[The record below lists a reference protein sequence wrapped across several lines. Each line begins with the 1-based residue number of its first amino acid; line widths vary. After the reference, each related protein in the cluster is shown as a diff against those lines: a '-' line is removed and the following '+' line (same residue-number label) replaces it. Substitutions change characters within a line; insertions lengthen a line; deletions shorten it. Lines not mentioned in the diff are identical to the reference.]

1 MRHPKIRDRGYEPNQ
16 VYSWALYDWANSAY
30 ATTVMA
36 GFFPIFFKQFW
47 SSGIDVH
54 RSTFNLGI
62 SNSVASIFIALI
74 APVLGS
80 IGDTWG
86 VRKQF
91 LLFFA
96 AMGIIMTG
104 ALGFV
109 AQGRWVLAMA
119 VYIFATIGFTGG
131 NVFYDSLL
139 VNVSGTRKMDV
150 VSALGYGLGY
160 LGGGILFGFTVL
172 MTLNPHLF
180 GLASSTEAVRI
191 SFFAVAVWW
200 ALFSLPIFLFVR
212 EPAVRREGTGGLAV
226 GAAFREVWSTF
237 RDIRRFRNVF
247 LFLIGYWC
255 YIDGVDTTVLM
266 AVDYGLSL
274 GFDQAVLIKALLLTQ
289 LIGFPAAIAFG
300 KIGEKVGT
308 KAGIFMGISVYV
320 LVAFWGYFM
329 KKQVEFYVLAV
340 AVGLVQGGVQS
351 LSRSFYGRLIPKD
364 RAAEFFGFYNMLGK
378 FAAVLGP
385 LLMGWTS
392 IATGNARYSIFAVI
406 LLFFVGA
413 VVLHFVKEEKR

>member
-1 MRHPKIRDRGYEPNQ
+1 MRCQKVRERDYQPRQ

-47 SSGIDVH
+47 GDGIDIH

-62 SNSVASIFIALI
+62 SNSVASIVIAMT
-74 APVLGS
+74 APILGS
-80 IGDTWG
+80 IADTWG
-86 VRKQF
+86 VRKRF
-91 LLFFA
+91 LLIFA
-96 AMGIIMTG
+96 AVGIIMTG

-109 AQGRWVLAMA
+109 ARGQWVLAMA
-119 VYIFATIGFTGG
+119 LYVFATIGFTGG

-139 VNVSGTRKMDV
+139 VNVSGKKKMDV

-160 LGGGILFGFTVL
+160 LGGGILFGFTVV
-172 MTLNPHLF
+172 MTLNPDRF
-180 GLASSTEAVRI
+180 GLTSSSEAVRI
-191 SFFAVAVWW
+191 SFIAVAVWW
-200 ALFSLPIFLFVR
+200 ALFSLPLLLFVH
-212 EPAVRREGTGGLAV
+212 EPAGRQEGTRGSVV
-226 GAAFREVWSTF
+226 GAAIRELLSTF

-274 GFDQAVLIKALLLTQ
+274 GFDQTVLIKALLLTQ
-289 LIGFPAAIAFG
+289 VIGFPAAIAFG
-300 KIGEKVGT
+300 KLGEKLGAKT
-308 KAGIFMGISVYV
+308 GIFIGISVYV
-320 LVAFWGYFM
+320 CVAFWGYFM
-329 KKQVEFYVLAV
+329 KAQVEFYVLAI

-364 RAAEFFGFYNMLGK
+364 KAAEFFGFYNMLGK

-392 IATGNARYSIFAVI
+392 VATGNARYSIFAVI
-406 LLFFVGA
+406 LLFLTGA